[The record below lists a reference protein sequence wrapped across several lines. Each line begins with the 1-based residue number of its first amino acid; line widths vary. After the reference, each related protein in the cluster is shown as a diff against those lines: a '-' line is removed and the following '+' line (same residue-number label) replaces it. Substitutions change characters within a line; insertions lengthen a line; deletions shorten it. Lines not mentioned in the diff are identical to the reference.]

1 MNREKEIKHP
11 SSSLTTGNVND
22 PKVSIKIVHGV
33 EGKSCY
39 INDIRV
45 YGNKPWGG
53 GKVIYEA
60 EPSLSDLKECI
71 FKKQYQLEESSPWKC
86 IHTDGYPTER
96 LHNKP
101 LLSSDKKGN
110 SLQIDYFNGQG
121 RWKSGIEIE
130 YWMEIPELPTESKE
144 QL

>member
-11 SSSLTTGNVND
+11 SSSLTTGKIND
-22 PKVSIKIVHGV
+22 PKVNIKIVQGV
-33 EGKSCY
+33 GGKSCY

-60 EPSLSDLKECI
+60 EPRLSDLKKRI
-71 FKKQYQLEESSPWKC
+71 FKKQYQLEETSSWKC
-86 IHTDGYPTER
+86 IHTDGYPTEH
-96 LHNKP
+96 LYNKP

-110 SLQIDYFNGQG
+110 SLQIDYFNGQDG
-121 RWKSGIEIE
+121 WKSGGEIE
-130 YWMEIPELPTESKE
+130 YWMEIPWLPTE
-144 QL
+144 